1 MATRAVARSWMVDA
15 ATWALAF
22 DPRCGHLASGSHDG
36 VIRLWE
42 VESGA
47 CIRSWDAHT
56 EMIADLAYHPDG
68 GLLVS
73 ASYDATARLWDAGTG
88 AAGRVLHGETRVPAI
103 AFSPDGRLLAGG
115 SHTELVRIWDVAT
128 GAVVQEIHSPR
139 PYDGLNITGV
149 AGLTDAE
156 VRMLKQLGAVER

>member
-1 MATRAVARSWMVDA
+1 
-15 ATWALAF
+15 
-22 DPRCGHLASGSHDG
+22 
-36 VIRLWE
+36 
-42 VESGA
+42 
-47 CIRSWDAHT
+47 
-56 EMIADLAYHPDG
+56 
-68 GLLVS
+68 LLVS

-139 PYDGLNITGV
+139 PYDGLDITGV

>member
-1 MATRAVARSWMVDA
+1 
-15 ATWALAF
+15 
-22 DPRCGHLASGSHDG
+22 
-36 VIRLWE
+36 
-42 VESGA
+42 
-47 CIRSWDAHT
+47 
-56 EMIADLAYHPDG
+56 
-68 GLLVS
+68 
-73 ASYDATARLWDAGTG
+73 
-88 AAGRVLHGETRVPAI
+88 VLHGETRVPAI

-139 PYDGLNITGV
+139 PYDGLDITGV